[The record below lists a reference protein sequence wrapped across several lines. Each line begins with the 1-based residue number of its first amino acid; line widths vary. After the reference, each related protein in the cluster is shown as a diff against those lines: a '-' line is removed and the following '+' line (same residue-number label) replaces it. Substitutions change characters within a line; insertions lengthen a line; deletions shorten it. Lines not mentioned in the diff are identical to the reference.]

1 MGEGETLGGSF
12 FAEGGLTGGFIGGVF
27 GASVG
32 FVGLDYGFF
41 SAGLV
46 SGALGEGD
54 GEALEAVSL

>member
-1 MGEGETLGGSF
+1 MGEGETLGISF
-12 FAEGGLTGGFIGGVF
+12 LAEGALIGVFEGVGF
-27 GASVG
+27 GASEG
-32 FVGLDYGFF
+32 FVGFCYGFL